1 MRSIRL
7 FPVVP
12 VLVLVVTAAF
22 LGPAASAASPA
33 SAVWQPVY
41 RQPSGEATLTDVVT
55 TVPGHVWAA
64 GTVRATESINEPVV
78 FRTINGVTTSLPF
91 PATSDRGGSFAGV
104 DGVADDDMWAVGAL
118 YYGIT
123 GWPVPLLAHWDGTA
137 WIRLRLPLP
146 SGTSGQ
152 LVAVSA
158 RSSDDVWFAGTVEDL
173 NAVRLFHWD
182 GLRIAEVPV
191 VVADPACSDP
201 TAEVTDV
208 VTTAGAVWLSLTCQL
223 NTDARSESSVQ
234 RLRAGAWTSAFIT
247 QPSGGVVGLA
257 EDGTGLVLGV
267 GFRPVVGGSVPV
279 LVAGR
284 SILREVASFSP
295 SQFFWAV
302 AARAGAVYLVGQV
315 PTNDT
320 PVVLHRQGPTFVTE
334 AIDGDQPL
342 FGVTVDD
349 AGTAWAVGPTFGGS
363 FTPPRAGLWQRVT
376 G

>member
-1 MRSIRL
+1 MWSSRYFRA
-7 FPVVP
+7 VP
-12 VLVLVVTAAF
+12 VLVAVLTVAL
-22 LGPAASAASPA
+22 LGPSAAAAAPA
-33 SAVWQPVY
+33 VAVWQPVY
-41 RQPSGEATLTDVVT
+41 RQPSGQATLTDVVT

-64 GTVRATESINEPVV
+64 GAVRVTDSISEPAA

-123 GWPVPLLAHWDGTA
+123 GFPVPLLAHWDGTA
-137 WIRLRLPLP
+137 WTRLRLPLP
-146 SGTSGQ
+146 PGTSGQ
-152 LVAVSA
+152 LVAVSTRA
-158 RSSDDVWFAGTVEDL
+158 ADDVWFAGTVEDL
-173 NAVRLFHWD
+173 NAARLFHWD
-182 GLRIAEVPV
+182 GQRVAEVPV

-223 NTDARSESSVQ
+223 NTDGRSESSVQ
-234 RLRAGAWTSAFIT
+234 RLHADTWTSAFT
-247 QPSGGVVGLA
+247 TPPSGGIVGLA
-257 EDGTGLVLGV
+257 ENGTGLVLAV

-284 SILREVASFSP
+284 STLREVASFSP

-302 AARAGAVYLVGQV
+302 AARRGVVYLVGQV

-320 PVVLHRQGPTFVTE
+320 PVVLRRQGSTFVTE